1 MKIDWLLKCK
11 CLQFFKSK
19 KEEEGMAEKIY
30 HFERLTP
37 IDSVNLNVYEQ
48 AINYVFDNSDIKN
61 VAISG
66 SYSSGKSSL
75 LASYKKKHKNLK
87 FLHISLTHFKSL
99 DDEENT
105 EVKESE
111 LEGKILNQLLHQIP
125 SKNIPQTNFRI
136 KKKANKKN
144 VIITTLVIVVFLI
157 FVAYFC
163 CFNLWK
169 GYVNTFPDG
178 CIKNILLYS
187 IHPYTKMIMGIA
199 FIILSFSI
207 IYCLISAQ
215 NNKNI
220 VRKFNFKGT
229 EIEIFNNEEDS
240 YFDKYLNEVLY
251 LFENADAD
259 VIVFEDLDR
268 FGANIIFERLH
279 EVNRLANI
287 HLKNENKKILRFF
300 YLLRDDIFVSK
311 DRTKFFDYIIPVVPV
326 MDSSNCYDQFISLL
340 RKGGIYDNFDD
351 SFLQGVSLYIDD
363 MRLLKNIYN
372 EFVIYINRVNNTEL
386 NNNKMLAMIIY
397 KNLFPRDFAEL
408 QLNQGFVYSLFNNK
422 ERFIEREKLKI
433 NETIKER
440 IERINSSE
448 NECTETIRELNII
461 FYDKYSGVY
470 RSFQNDNDLSDFLI
484 SHLNGTYKNE
494 YIKRKRAVEDKL
506 NKKNSDLKV
515 EINKLK
521 NDLTDLNNK
530 QLHQIITRE
539 NIDEIFSITSINE
552 IGEET
557 SFNEIKSSE
566 YFDLLKYL
574 IRNGYID
581 ETYAD
586 YMTYFYENSLSL
598 NDKIFLRSV
607 SDKKAK
613 GYNYQLTNL
622 SLIVDRL
629 KLVDFDQEEV
639 LNFQLLTYLLR
650 TPLHNRYLE
659 RFLDQVKNTDNLKF
673 VSEYFEA
680 TSDKSAFVKHLN
692 LRWPEVFNEISKQDF
707 IGDVLVREYSILSIY
722 NSDNNTLKLINH
734 NSALRDYISN
744 TRNYLAISE
753 PNIDKLISGFKTLG
767 VVFAGFEY
775 DSAYKDLYARVYEES
790 LYEINE
796 ENLRLIQTEFLDAS
810 NEDIIHRNYTILHS
824 HPEYPMTQYVEKNI
838 NEYFDVVL
846 QICDGTIYDDED
858 VAIDALNN
866 SGLTSEHKQSYISF
880 LRTKITS
887 INEVGDTTLWNSLL
901 NEDIVQ
907 YSEDN
912 VMSCFAELKLSKTV
926 ISYINRFDSDLDF
939 SKNKYDENIKEN
951 FFDSI
956 VICEDVNDLKYKQIL
971 TSLNFKYNK
980 FNIDNI
986 SESKLNILV
995 DEQIVKMTVE
1005 NLKFIRTKYSSCKFR
1020 FIFKNIVKYIE
1031 IMTEDLF
1038 LQEELLEILTW
1049 DISDELKIKLLKFSD
1064 EEISIVGM
1072 QYTIPVY
1079 LYILS
1084 YNFSKSDLT
1093 ELFQSYDKWDVS
1105 IQAKIFEVA
1114 EKNISSIIAAPS
1126 SVSNKLLDSL
1136 FHSTALSRNEKID
1149 LLIALLPKLPHNYLK
1164 EILLLLDLDDY
1175 VSLFNNRSR
1184 PKIKVNEE
1192 NKKLLTAFKE
1202 ANLIENFNVNPDN
1215 TEYYKVSRCKSKAKF

>member
-1 MKIDWLLKCK
+1 MY
-11 CLQFFKSK
+11 
-19 KEEEGMAEKIY
+19 EGS
-30 HFERLTP
+30 F
-37 IDSVNLNVYEQ
+37 
-48 AINYVFDNSDIKN
+48 
-61 VAISG
+61 
-66 SYSSGKSSL
+66 
-75 LASYKKKHKNLK
+75 
-87 FLHISLTHFKSL
+87 
-99 DDEENT
+99 
-105 EVKESE
+105 
-111 LEGKILNQLLHQIP
+111 
-125 SKNIPQTNFRI
+125 
-136 KKKANKKN
+136 
-144 VIITTLVIVVFLI
+144 
-157 FVAYFC
+157 
-163 CFNLWK
+163 
-169 GYVNTFPDG
+169 
-178 CIKNILLYS
+178 
-187 IHPYTKMIMGIA
+187 
-199 FIILSFSI
+199 FSI
-207 IYCLISAQ
+207 IYAIIYTKK
-215 NNKNI
+215 NKNI
-220 VRKFNFKGT
+220 FRKFNFKGT
-229 EIEIFNNEEDS
+229 EIEIFNGEEDS

-287 HLKNENKKILRFF
+287 HLKNENKKTLRFF

-326 MDSSNCYDQFISLL
+326 MDSSNSYDQFILL
-340 RKGGIYDNFDD
+340 LKNGGIYENFDD

-363 MRLLKNIYN
+363 LRLLKNIYN
-372 EFVIYINRVNNTEL
+372 EFVIYFNRVNNIEL

-408 QLNQGFVYSLFNNK
+408 QLNQGFVYSLFNYKAN
-422 ERFIEREKLKI
+422 F
-433 NETIKER
+433 IKEEKRKIEDEITKKQTR
-440 IERINSSE
+440 ISSMNQE
-448 NECTETIRELNII
+448 HLCSIRELMKLFACEYYYSNNLSTYSDNELEDYINRRLTESEFKEYQQRKNILVG
-461 FYDKYSGVY
+461 K
-470 RSFQNDNDLSDFLI
+470 
-484 SHLNGTYKNE
+484 LNEETDILKQEIYNLEQE
-494 YIKRKRAVEDKL
+494 YIKIE
-506 NKKNSDLKV
+506 
-515 EINKLK
+515 
-521 NDLTDLNNK
+521 NK

-650 TPLHNRYLE
+650 TPSRSTYLE

-673 VSEYFEA
+673 VSEYFET

-692 LRWPEVFNEISKQDF
+692 LRWPEVFNEILKQDF

-744 TRNYLAISE
+744 TRDYLAISE
-753 PNIDKLISGFKTLG
+753 PNINKLISGFKTLG

-866 SGLTSEHKQSYISF
+866 SELTSEHKQSYISF
-880 LRTKITS
+880 LRTKIAS

-901 NEDIVQ
+901 NADIVQ

-1020 FIFKNIVKYIE
+1020 FIFKNIEKYIE

-1049 DISDELKIKLLKFSD
+1049 DISDELKIKLLKFSG

-1072 QYTIPVY
+1072 QYTIPVC

-1093 ELFQSYDKWDVS
+1093 ELFHSYDKWDVS

-1164 EILLLLDLDDY
+1164 EVLSLLNLDNY
-1175 VSLFNNRSR
+1175 ISLFNDCSR
-1184 PKIKVNEE
+1184 PKFKVNEE

-1202 ANLIENFNVNPDN
+1202 ANLIENYKVNPSN
-1215 TEYYKVSRCKSKAKF
+1215 TEYYKVSRSKSKTKL